1 METCSMSQ
9 LKDITLN
16 EALDMAVEKLPFYRR
31 PGTKL
36 RLKNKQYRLQ
46 VLQELRMKLCD
57 EDDCPCAQV
66 YGAEAF
72 NVMETRFAIDLDNLD
87 KLLSI
92 IIKYLPTI
100 LEIVLKFFGIMLFF
114 CLSMAMSKD
123 SFAQCYVDQ
132 YGNMVCNRPTI
143 RERVSGAPLIA
154 PVVNTL
160 QFVLPPYGERIE
172 FREPPLIPVGQTFVY
187 ENYALITTYSY
198 RTFRPLRRFGQRL
211 RSLFR

>member
-1 METCSMSQ
+1 MSQ

-16 EALDMAVEKLPFYRR
+16 EALDMAVDKLPFYRR

-66 YGAEAF
+66 YSAETF

-92 IIKYLPTI
+92 IVKYLPTI

-123 SFAQCYVDQ
+123 GFAQCYVDQ
-132 YGNMVCNRPTI
+132 NVNMVCNRPTI
-143 RERVSGAPLIA
+143 RERMSEAPLSA
-154 PVVNTL
+154 PL
-160 QFVLPPYGERIE
+160 
-172 FREPPLIPVGQTFVY
+172 
-187 ENYALITTYSY
+187 S
-198 RTFRPLRRFGQRL
+198 
-211 RSLFR
+211 